1 MHRTPAALVFSFM
14 LVTSGQAGEAQIEEA
29 LGYNLSMAGALINDK
44 CERSWESAGYIS
56 IHACNYQFS
65 QFYNMEIATAHFVEC
80 ATASGG
86 DIVKIA
92 DCMVARF
99 NAWVAAEQL
108 E

>member
-1 MHRTPAALVFSFM
+1 MHRTLAALIINFV
-14 LVTSGQAGEAQIEEA
+14 LVTSSQAGEARNEEA

-56 IHACNYQFS
+56 IHACNYQLA
-65 QFYNMEIATAHFVEC
+65 QFYDMEIASAHFAEC

-108 E
+108 

>member
-1 MHRTPAALVFSFM
+1 MKRTLSALVISFT
-14 LVTSGQAGEAQIEEA
+14 LVTTSQAGEDGNGEA

-44 CERSWESAGYIS
+44 CEGGWKDEGYIS
-56 IHACNYQFS
+56 IHACNYHFA
-65 QFYNMEIATAHFVEC
+65 QFYNMEIAGAHFTEC

-92 DCMVARF
+92 DCMVALF

-108 E
+108 